1 MGKIAVDVVLLP
13 SQEATNQ
20 AIEANKRLLKQYSD
34 QIILDKEHCLPHIS
48 LAMGC
53 LDKQDIPIIEKIL
66 HTIAGK
72 YNPGQLNIAGISIGT
87 DALGEKISSFE
98 VKKTDKLRLLHEEVM
113 QSTAPY
119 FRYDVTEE
127 MVLSPP
133 TADESTLLWIKNY
146 PDKSAFSNFSPH
158 ITIAY
163 GQLGEFSFSAEFQA
177 SKLALCHLG
186 NHCTCRKVLTAVEFD

>member
-20 AIEANKRLLKQYSD
+20 VIEANKRLLKQDSD
-34 QIILDKEHCLPHIS
+34 QIILGKISCLPHIS

-66 HTIAGK
+66 YTIAGK
-72 YNPGQLNIAGISIGT
+72 YNPSQLNIAGISIGT
-87 DALGEKISSFE
+87 NALGEKVSSFE
-98 VKKTDKLRLLHEEVM
+98 VKKTDNLRLLHEEVM
-113 QSTAPY
+113 RRTTAY
-119 FRYDVTEE
+119 FSYDVTEE

-133 TADESTLLWIKNY
+133 TAGESTLLWIKNY
-146 PDKSAFSNFSPH
+146 PDNSAFSNFSPH
-158 ITIAY
+158 ITIGY
-163 GQLGEFSFSAEFQA
+163 GQLDEFPFTAEFTA

-186 NHCTCRKVLTAVEFD
+186 NHCTCRKILAAAELG